1 MLRGTPGL
9 RGPIE
14 DGQGYVPAGVCMRC
28 AGEIYP
34 GETVFVWEERRVCV
48 DCFRAKV
55 SALLNEAPGEVA
67 QMLGVE
73 TKEV

>member
-1 MLRGTPGL
+1 MLRGIPGL
-9 RGPIE
+9 QRPVE
-14 DGQGYVPAGVCMRC
+14 DGQECVPAGVCMRC

-34 GETVFVWEERRVCV
+34 GETVFAWEGRRVCV

-55 SALLNEAPGEVA
+55 SALLKEAPKEVA

-73 TKEV
+73 TREV